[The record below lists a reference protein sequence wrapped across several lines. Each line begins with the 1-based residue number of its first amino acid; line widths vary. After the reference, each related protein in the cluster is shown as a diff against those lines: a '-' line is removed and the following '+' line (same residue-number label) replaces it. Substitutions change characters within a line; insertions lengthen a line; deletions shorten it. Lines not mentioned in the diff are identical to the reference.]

1 MDARVRAVR
10 VSDSRGGHRSL
21 ASNMDSLKQGA
32 NVDRKKIVETAM
44 ANRLKLENRRLK
56 KEAAVAS
63 E

>member
-1 MDARVRAVR
+1 
-10 VSDSRGGHRSL
+10 
-21 ASNMDSLKQGA
+21 MDSLKQGA